1 MNASNNAVLITGG
14 ATGIGYA
21 LAESFLKAGNEVLIC
36 GRRKDRLLRAQSKY
50 PELKIFQCDVSK
62 EKDRFDLLQYVKA
75 HLPNMNILINN
86 AGIQRDVNLIEG
98 LDDIL
103 SGDDEIKINL
113 EAPIHMCLLFI
124 PFLRAQKNQQYIINV
139 SSGLGFIPAVNMP
152 IYSATKAGLHAFT
165 KSLRQQLINSKTNI
179 KVIEVIPPAVDTE
192 LNPEGR
198 KKRGSSFGLKS
209 EEFVDAVMKRLI
221 EDKHEIG
228 YGFSEEVMNASK
240 KELDERFMALNARMA
255 R

>member
-86 AGIQRDVNLIEG
+86 AGIQMYVNLI
-98 LDDIL
+98 
-103 SGDDEIKINL
+103 
-113 EAPIHMCLLFI
+113 
-124 PFLRAQKNQQYIINV
+124 
-139 SSGLGFIPAVNMP
+139 
-152 IYSATKAGLHAFT
+152 
-165 KSLRQQLINSKTNI
+165 
-179 KVIEVIPPAVDTE
+179 
-192 LNPEGR
+192 
-198 KKRGSSFGLKS
+198 
-209 EEFVDAVMKRLI
+209 
-221 EDKHEIG
+221 
-228 YGFSEEVMNASK
+228 
-240 KELDERFMALNARMA
+240 
-255 R
+255 